1 MEEQLI
7 TEQSSILVL
16 DVCQRLK
23 YCLELVNILLSFTIH
38 EWLTS
43 AFRQALLRAE
53 LQFNSS
59 SVFFT
64 LRMYSAIECERFMFF
79 NPLRSYIRSDLI
91 REPVY
96 LFSFSG

>member
-1 MEEQLI
+1 MEEQLG
-7 TEQSSILVL
+7 TEHSIFVL
-16 DVCQRLK
+16 NVCQRLK
-23 YCLELVNILLSFTIH
+23 YCLELVIVLLSFTIH
-38 EWLTS
+38 ECLTS
-43 AFRQALLRAE
+43 AFRQALSRAE

-64 LRMYSAIECERFMFF
+64 LRMCSAIGCERFMFF

>member
-1 MEEQLI
+1 MEEQLG
-7 TEQSSILVL
+7 TEQSIFVSN
-16 DVCQRLK
+16 VCQRLK
-23 YCLELVNILLSFTIH
+23 YCLELVIVLLSFTIH
-38 EWLTS
+38 ECLTS
-43 AFRQALLRAE
+43 EFRQALSRAE

-64 LRMYSAIECERFMFF
+64 LRMCSAIECERFMFF